1 MQITLHKKHDT
12 YGWQAITT
20 LPSDSPLWDK
30 ADVEWIDTL
39 FKCCT
44 DVLTVGDT
52 MYQLTY

>member
-1 MQITLHKKHDT
+1 MQITLHKKHDVN
-12 YGWQAITT
+12 GWQAITT

-52 MYQLTY
+52 MYELTY